1 MKQAIKYNADD
12 DLQSIIARWK
22 QYLASEKM
30 YSAHTLDAYTRDLA
44 LFINFFEKEQNLQE
58 IESKTVHDFRAFLSY
73 RNKKNI
79 NKSSIAREMS
89 AVKNFYNWL
98 DRNEL
103 AKNSAISIISSPKQ
117 DKSIPKALD
126 VDDTFRVLNLAFKEA
141 SSPWQGL
148 RDKAIF
154 TILYGCGLRISEAL
168 SLNIGDIGSA
178 DIIKIRGKGN
188 KERIVPIL
196 PIVIET
202 IDEYLAACPYDL
214 KQGEPI
220 FVGARGERLSP
231 RIVQR
236 QMQKI
241 RGILGLSDNLT
252 PHALRHS
259 FATHLLAEGTD
270 LRAIQELLGHSSLS
284 TTERYTDVEIS
295 TLKTEYE
302 KSHILEK

>member
-1 MKQAIKYNADD
+1 MKQAIKYNADEE
-12 DLQSIIARWK
+12 LLSIIARWK
-22 QYLASEKM
+22 QYLSAEKM
-30 YSAHTLDAYTRDLA
+30 YSAHTLDAYARDLA
-44 LFINFFEKEQNLQE
+44 LFINFFEKEQNIAE
-58 IESKTVHDFRAFLSY
+58 IENKTVRDFRAFLSF
-73 RNKKNI
+73 RNKKSI

-98 DRNEL
+98 DRNEI
-103 AKNSAISIISSPKQ
+103 AKNSAISVISSPKK

-126 VDDTFRVLNLAFKEA
+126 VDDTFRVLDMACKEA
-141 SSPWQGL
+141 KSKWQGL

-168 SLNIGDIGSA
+168 SLNIGDVGSS

-196 PIVIET
+196 PVVIES
-202 IDEYLAACPYDL
+202 IEEYLSACPYNL

-241 RGILGLSDNLT
+241 RGILGLSDSLT
-252 PHALRHS
+252 PHDLRNS
-259 FATHLLAEGTD
+259 LSTHLLSE
-270 LRAIQELLGHSSLS
+270 
-284 TTERYTDVEIS
+284 
-295 TLKTEYE
+295 
-302 KSHILEK
+302 